1 MELYGIHD
9 PDVTLTDYAITLLC
23 ALIIWRLAAGARFGR
38 VRFWMLLF
46 YAGVGLGAAF
56 GGTVHGFYDVEGTPG
71 HDTLWTASLI
81 SIGLA
86 ALGAWGMGA
95 RLALR
100 DQLASGLIGMTGLAF
115 VIYAGVV
122 ISGSRSFAVAVVHYL
137 PAALFLLGALVA
149 ANRRSPRP
157 GFREAMVGLALT
169 FAAAAIQQRQ
179 VAVHPVYFDHNAL
192 YHVVQAVALVL
203 IYRGVTRALRA

>member
-1 MELYGIHD
+1 MELFGIRD

-23 ALIIWRLAAGARFGR
+23 LWVIWRIVVGQRFGR

-46 YAGVGLGAAF
+46 YIGVGLGAAF
-56 GGTVHGFYDVEGTPG
+56 GGTVHGFFDVEGTPG
-71 HDTLWTASLI
+71 NDILWPASLI

-100 DQLASGLIGMTGLAF
+100 DQLASGLIGMTGLVF
-115 VIYAGVV
+115 VIYSGVV
-122 ISGSRSFAVAVVHYL
+122 ISGSRSFAVAVAHYL
-137 PAALFLLGALVA
+137 PAAIFLLVALVV
-149 ANRRSPRP
+149 ANRRSPHD
-157 GFREAMVGLALT
+157 GFREAIVGLVLT
-169 FAAAAIQQRQ
+169 FVAAAIQQQQ
-179 VAVHPVYFDHNAL
+179 VAAHPVYFDHNAL
-192 YHVVQAVALVL
+192 FHLVQAVALVL